1 MKKIIAVLLA
11 LALCLSLSALAEEAT
26 PEAAVP
32 QVGLGNLSG
41 LGPMVGGWQATE
53 DATVSEEMKSL
64 VKEAFGGIGEEAIA
78 PVAVLGTQV
87 VAGQNICVLCR
98 ITPDAEETIPYY
110 ALVYIY
116 KNLEGGAQLL
126 QIRELNLG
134 QMMDDD
140 NG

>member
-1 MKKIIAVLLA
+1 MKKITAVMLA
-11 LALCLSLSALAEEAT
+11 LILCLSLSALAEEENT
-26 PEAAVP
+26 EAFIP
-32 QVGLGNLSG
+32 QSG
-41 LGPMVGGWQATE
+41 LEPMVGGWQATE

-64 VKEAFGGIGEEAIA
+64 VKEAFGGIGEEAIV

-98 ITPDAEETIPYY
+98 ITPDAEEAIPYY

-116 KNLEGGAQLL
+116 QDLEGGVQLL
-126 QIRELNLG
+126 QIRELDLG
-134 QMMDDD
+134 QLKDDD

>member
-1 MKKIIAVLLA
+1 MKKITAVMLA
-11 LALCLSLSALAEEAT
+11 LILCLSLSALAEEENT
-26 PEAAVP
+26 EAFIP
-32 QVGLGNLSG
+32 QSG

-53 DATVSEEMKSL
+53 DATVSEETKSL

-126 QIRELNLG
+126 QIRELDLG
-134 QMMDDD
+134 QLMDDD

>member
-26 PEAAVP
+26 PEASVP
-32 QVGLGNLSG
+32 QADLGNL
-41 LGPMVGGWQATE
+41 LGGWQATE
-53 DATVSEEMKSL
+53 DATVSEETKSL
-64 VKEAFGGIGEEAIA
+64 VKEAFGGIGEEAIV

-134 QMMDDD
+134 QLMDDD